1 MSHVDWENLDLT
13 AVAEQLRRS
22 HKEIE
27 AERMIVA
34 FEHCVE
40 LAKADEAFLDDVL
53 VAVVCL
59 LAHSHEKTPRDVL
72 DECFKR
78 AMTDTRWHADLAPL
92 LSGKEAA

>member
-1 MSHVDWENLDLT
+1 MSRVDWENLDLT
-13 AVAEQLRRS
+13 AVAQQLRRS

-78 AMTDTRWHADLAPL
+78 AMPDARWQVDIAPL
-92 LSGKEAA
+92 LAGREAA